1 MLNQVA
7 RNQSIVILGESR
19 PVRFLFISLLL
30 KTRITCVFSAFKGL
44 GVLFIYGH

>member
-1 MLNQVA
+1 MLNQIA
-7 RNQSIVILGESR
+7 RNQCIMMLGESR
-19 PVRFLFISLLL
+19 PVRLIFISLLL